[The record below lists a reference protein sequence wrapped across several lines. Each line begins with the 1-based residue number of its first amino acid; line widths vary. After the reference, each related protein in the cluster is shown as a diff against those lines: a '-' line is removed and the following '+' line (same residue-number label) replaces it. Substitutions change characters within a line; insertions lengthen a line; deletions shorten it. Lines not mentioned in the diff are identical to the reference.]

1 MKDSVRA
8 SRKQVRQRRSQ
19 TPESFVYL
27 VRKISEK
34 KMTRGPTTKQA
45 SRRARNFILSLSLS
59 LRRLVW
65 LFLQMKL
72 YIRNNARD
80 PV

>member
-8 SRKQVRQRRSQ
+8 SRKQVRQRQSQ

-59 LRRLVW
+59 QETCLAFSPNETVYS
-65 LFLQMKL
+65 K
-72 YIRNNARD
+72 
-80 PV
+80 

>member
-45 SRRARNFILSLSLS
+45 SRRARNFILSLSL
-59 LRRLVW
+59 RRLVW